1 MKDANVIRPG
11 CDLMY
16 NMNHRER
23 GNAMASQPIYEFYAE
38 LKDYQPKVWRRFQVS
53 SNVTMAR
60 LGYILMTLFEMQ
72 ASHLFRIEVPTRE
85 NLHMSLRSR
94 LSDEEYN
101 RLFVDDS
108 LNEFE
113 ENSIFEVITE
123 DTYLYRDEDDKVHDA
138 SKHILKHT
146 ITSPHSK
153 LSLIY
158 DFGDNW
164 NIDVT
169 LERVFRDDNLPGR
182 LLPRVLEG
190 EGFGIIEDCGGTLG
204 LTNLVKAF
212 KKKRGKAY
220 NQYREWLGYNDFN
233 LETFDIDDM
242 NYRLLKVPRI
252 YSDIYELN
260 LEPTKHSIA
269 ILERQ
274 YLNKKRVM
282 D

>member
-1 MKDANVIRPG
+1 
-11 CDLMY
+11 MY

-23 GNAMASQPIYEFYAE
+23 GDAMASQPIYEFYAV
-38 LKDYQPKVWRRFQVS
+38 LKDYQPKIWRRFQVS

-85 NLHMSLRSR
+85 NLRMSLRSR

>member
-85 NLHMSLRSR
+85 NLRMSLRSR

>member
-85 NLHMSLRSR
+85 NLRMSLRSR

-123 DTYLYRDEDDKVHDA
+123 DTYLNRDEDDKVHDA